1 MSHDIWIA
9 QGRLAVIDR
18 SPGDV
23 TALPDYDGD
32 GATLICEADW
42 IALVDASGR
51 IDEETGEELPPSE
64 SLVMA
69 DFGVKEDLRD
79 EDGWRYVPEPEPE
92 PEV

>member
-32 GATLICEADW
+32 GASLIAESDW
-42 IALVDASGR
+42 IALVNEYG
-51 IDEETGEELPPSE
+51 SE
-64 SLVMA
+64 AALMEA
-69 DFGVKEDLRD
+69 LGVTEDLRD
-79 EDGWRYVPEPEPE
+79 EDDWRYEPE
-92 PEV
+92 EVDDARSRTGT